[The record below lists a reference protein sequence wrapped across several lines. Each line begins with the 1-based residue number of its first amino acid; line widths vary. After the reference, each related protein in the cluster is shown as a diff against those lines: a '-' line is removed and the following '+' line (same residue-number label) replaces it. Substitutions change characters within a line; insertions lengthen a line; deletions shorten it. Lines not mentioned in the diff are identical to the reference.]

1 MATKT
6 TIQVSQ
12 KLKEELDKYQLHDFE
27 TYEDII
33 WDFIDDRKMLNE
45 ETLKEIE
52 QARKDYRE
60 GKYITHEQLKKKL
73 GL

>member
-1 MATKT
+1 MATS
-6 TIQVSQ
+6 IQVSEA
-12 KLKEELDKYQLHDFE
+12 LKRELGKFKMSGSD
-27 TYEDII
+27 TYEQVI

-52 QARKDYRE
+52 QARKDYRD
-60 GKYITHEQLKKKL
+60 GKFITHEQLKKKL